1 MAITRASQAR
11 DVSSILIARSEKRI
25 PLISI
30 HLLLILSCFI
40 NIFVF
45 KRCLMKGLF
54 GALVV
59 HTIIALAIIVFIV
72 KLTS

>member
-11 DVSSILIARSEKRI
+11 YVSSILIARSEKTI

-30 HLLLILSCFI
+30 YLLLILSYII

-45 KRCLMKGLF
+45 KRCLMKGFL
-54 GALVV
+54 GAIVV
-59 HTIIALAIIVFIV
+59 HTIIALAIILFIV

>member
-11 DVSSILIARSEKRI
+11 DVSSILIARSEKTI
-25 PLISI
+25 PLISL
-30 HLLLILSCFI
+30 HLHLILSCII
-40 NIFVF
+40 NVIVF
-45 KRCLMKGLF
+45 KRCLMKGFF

-59 HTIIALAIIVFIV
+59 HTIIALAIILFIV